1 MVKEA
6 PETVKIN
13 YIVTK
18 YSDMEFADDVEICY
32 SFDNYD
38 KALEE
43 YNNIIEKVGHTK
55 FVTLELEIETDGKF
69 TLENIRLADNFKQV
83 LFYIIVA
90 DFGDDVGT
98 ATFFET
104 DSLEKLDEE
113 FNKIIEGGDVLY
125 EEAYNSLPL
134 IKAERVLA
142 CVVLEGGLEE
152 VKKSFNIPKETVDI

>member
-113 FNKIIEGGDVLY
+113 FNKIIEGGNVLY

-152 VKKSFNIPKETVDI
+152 VMKSFNIPKETVDI

>member
-6 PETVKIN
+6 PETVKTN
-13 YIVTK
+13 YVVTA
-18 YSDMEFADDVEICY
+18 YSDMEFADDIKICC
-32 SFDNYD
+32 SFDNYN

-43 YNNIIEKVGHTK
+43 YNNIIEKVGHTQ
-55 FVTLELEIETDGKF
+55 FVTLELELEIDENF
-69 TLENIRLADNFKQV
+69 PVENIRLADNFKQV
-83 LFYIIVA
+83 LFYTIVA

-113 FNKIIEGGDVLY
+113 FNKIIEGGNVLY

-152 VKKSFNIPKETVDI
+152 VMKSFNIPKETVDI